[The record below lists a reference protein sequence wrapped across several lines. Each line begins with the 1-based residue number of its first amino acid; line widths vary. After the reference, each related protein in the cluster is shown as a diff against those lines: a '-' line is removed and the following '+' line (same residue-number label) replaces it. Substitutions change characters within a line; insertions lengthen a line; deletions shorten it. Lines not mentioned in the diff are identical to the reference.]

1 MVINIITLFPEVFE
15 PFIRHSII
23 RIAQEKALVKV
34 HLHNLRDFS
43 TDKHKKVDD
52 KPYGGG
58 AGMVLMVEPLHRAIE
73 FLEKHGRKASRK
85 VLLTPGG
92 RRLSQPVAQELAGQD
107 GLILLCGH
115 YEGFDERIKE
125 LYKLDEISVGDYV
138 LSGGEAPAMIIL
150 DAVTRLVPGV
160 LGNPDSLKEE
170 SFSGPTAESQPR
182 TDALIGGNEIEYP
195 QYTRPPE
202 YQGRKVPAVLL
213 GGNHKEISKWR
224 KERTKI
230 KS

>member
-1 MVINIITLFPEVFE
+1 MVIDIITLFPEVFE

-34 HLHNLRDFS
+34 HLHNLRDFT

-73 FLEKHGRKASRK
+73 FLEKHGRKSSRK

-92 RRLSQPVAQELAGQD
+92 RRLSQPIAQELAGQD

-170 SFSGPTAESQPR
+170 SFAELSD
-182 TDALIGGNEIEYP
+182 TIEYP

-213 GGNHKEISKWR
+213 GGNHKEINKWR
-224 KERTKI
+224 KERTKV
-230 KS
+230 KA